1 MVFEMQVE
9 GFSALEEELDALSK
23 AAGKGV
29 LRRALKASA
38 EPMAR
43 LMRLAAPRGD
53 GDLVESI
60 AVSDKLSPHQR
71 AQHRRMFR
79 DDRAAVEMFVGAG
92 PLPQAHNTEFGN
104 EHQTPQPWARPAWDR
119 DHQAML
125 KRLGED
131 LWAELSKA
139 IARAERRAARRM

>member
-29 LRRALKASA
+29 LRRAL
-38 EPMAR
+38 
-43 LMRLAAPRGD
+43 RLAAPRGD

-104 EHQTPQPWARPAWDR
+104 EHQAPQPWARPAWDR

-139 IARAERRAARRM
+139 IARAERRAAKRM

>member
-29 LRRALKASA
+29 LRRALKTSA
-38 EPMAR
+38 EPMAK

-60 AVSDKLSPHQR
+60 AVSDKMTGRLLR
-71 AQHRRMFR
+71 CLWGLVRCHRRITR
-79 DDRAAVEMFVGAG
+79 SLATSTKPRSLGHV
-92 PLPQAHNTEFGN
+92 
-104 EHQTPQPWARPAWDR
+104 RP
-119 DHQAML
+119 
-125 KRLGED
+125 GT
-131 LWAELSKA
+131 A
-139 IARAERRAARRM
+139 ITRPC